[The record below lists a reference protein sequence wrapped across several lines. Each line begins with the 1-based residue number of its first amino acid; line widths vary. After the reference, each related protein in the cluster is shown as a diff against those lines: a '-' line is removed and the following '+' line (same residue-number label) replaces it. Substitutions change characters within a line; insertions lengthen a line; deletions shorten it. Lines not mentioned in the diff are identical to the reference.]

1 VKGLFKRKKKEKLEE
16 IQPEK
21 VEITDLEKICADDR
35 EAWTALRHTMFLDPR
50 KIQAT
55 LEDAV
60 KKAADFE
67 KKGNSGSARVWYHIA
82 GGLAL
87 WKGDAAKVKQYF
99 GKCEKLAPEINYG
112 LIMRIPE
119 RAVKKAQEYYQKF
132 LK

>member
-1 VKGLFKRKKKEKLEE
+1 MKGLFKRKKKEKLEE
-16 IQPEK
+16 IQHEK
-21 VEITDLEKICADDR
+21 VEITDLEKICADDK
-35 EAWTALRHTMFLDPR
+35 EACTALRHTMFLDPR

-67 KKGNSGSARVWYHIA
+67 KKRNSGLARVWYHIA

-99 GKCEKLAPEINYG
+99 GKCAKLAPEIDYE
-112 LIMRIPE
+112 LITKIPE